1 MNQRNRGLIFAI
13 SLLACLVFIIP
24 TVRSPHKIP
33 VSLSGHSTLNIL
45 ADRATISLHVSAE
58 GSKQS
63 RVARDVRQTTDD
75 ILSLL
80 RPLTLPPN
88 QTTTPTGTTADT
100 PSLPSDFLPPIATLS
115 VNTFSSS
122 SYVYDRPILGE
133 GKTYTSS
140 ITITAEF
147 RSLHKFSADP
157 YTNQSRTVIPASG
170 FHHLSLVL
178 PSLAKMPRTK
188 INHLKWHLTPDHL
201 ASLQSQA
208 RENAMSEALQ
218 KAADYT
224 APIQLRFPS
233 IRCVKFSE
241 EQRRKPR
248 EHWNRNIDFIMKS
261 SDEEIMYG
269 GSPSYYA
276 QHDEGENYFG
286 YEIEEQKNEAFGL
299 EPQSIEVGSDV
310 HGDFVVIERG
320 LVRAVLGSLV

>member
-1 MNQRNRGLIFAI
+1 MEQRHRGLIFAI
-13 SLLACLVFIIP
+13 SVLAFLVLMIP
-24 TVRSPHKIP
+24 TFRNPHKIP
-33 VSLSGHSTLNIL
+33 VSLSGHCTLNVL
-45 ADRATISLHVSAE
+45 ADRATISLRVSSE

-63 RVARDVRQTTDD
+63 RVTQDVRQTTDD

-88 QTTTPTGTTADT
+88 RTTTLTSVTIDT
-100 PSLPSDFLPPIATLS
+100 PSVPSDFLPPLATLS

-147 RSLHKFSADP
+147 RTLHKFSADP
-157 YTNQSRTVIPASG
+157 YLNQSRTVIPASG

-188 INHLKWHLTPDHL
+188 IDHLKWHLTPDHL

-208 RENAMSEALQ
+208 RHNAMSEALQ

-224 APIQLRFPS
+224 APMHLRFPS
-233 IRCVKFSE
+233 IRCVKFTE

-248 EHWNRNIDFIMKS
+248 EHYRDVYDAVRMQR
-261 SDEEIMYG
+261 DELMY
-269 GSPSYYA
+269 SRAPSYQYEL
-276 QHDEGENYFG
+276 DEGDYG
-286 YEIEEQKNEAFGL
+286 YEIEEQKHEAFGL

-310 HGDFVVIERG
+310 HGDFVVVERG
-320 LVRAVLGSLV
+320 LLRSVLDLLV

>member
-1 MNQRNRGLIFAI
+1 MNQRNRGVIFAT

-24 TVRSPHKIP
+24 TFQSPHKIP

-58 GSKQS
+58 GGKQS
-63 RVARDVRQTTDD
+63 RVAQDVRQTTDD

-88 QTTTPTGTTADT
+88 QTTTTTSTIANT

-147 RSLHKFSADP
+147 RSLHNFSTNPNAD
-157 YTNQSRTVIPASG
+157 QSRTIIPASG

-201 ASLQSQA
+201 SSLQSKA
-208 RENAMSEALQ
+208 RQNAMSEALQ

-224 APIQLRFPS
+224 APMHLRFPS

-241 EQRRKPR
+241 EQRQKPR
-248 EHWNRNIDFIMKS
+248 EHWNRNIDRIMKS
-261 SDEEIMYG
+261 RDASIMYG

-286 YEIEEQKNEAFGL
+286 YEIEEQKHEAFGL

-310 HGDFVVIERG
+310 HGDFVVVERG
-320 LVRAVLGSLV
+320 FVRALFGFLL